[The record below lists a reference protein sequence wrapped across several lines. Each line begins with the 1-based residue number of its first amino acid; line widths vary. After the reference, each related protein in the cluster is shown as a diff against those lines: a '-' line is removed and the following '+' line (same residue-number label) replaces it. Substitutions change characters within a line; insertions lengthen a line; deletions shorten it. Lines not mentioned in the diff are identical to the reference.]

1 MLSSS
6 PFVTVRH
13 RRRYRWSI
21 ETSFALLLAVRQ
33 FRFVKLFHLLWNA
46 KLWSRVVVV
55 VVILVVV
62 FSSPRPS
69 SSSSSVKVPIISIVS
84 IPLSPSVIAL
94 LFIVA
99 TIVPIVAV
107 AVVLVAE
114 TTPTTVGRRRRRRSR
129 SSVPVVVVLLFFL
142 LSTTSMMMMMMV
154 TRMVVLLITS
164 MISFQPAAN
173 SRLLHLLLVAAKLAV
188 VEQIGRLIC
197 LRRHFKQTH
206 TKTTY
211 NVYAPR

>member
-21 ETSFALLLAVRQ
+21 ETSSALLLAVRQ

-55 VVILVVV
+55 ILVVV
-62 FSSPRPS
+62 FSSPRP
-69 SSSSSVKVPIISIVS
+69 SSVKVPIISIVS

-94 LFIVA
+94 LSLVA

-107 AVVLVAE
+107 AVVLVAV
-114 TTPTTVGRRRRRRSR
+114 TTPTTVGGRRRRRRRR

-142 LSTTSMMMMMMV
+142 LSTTSMMMMMV

-188 VEQIGRLIC
+188 VEQIGRLIR
-197 LRRHFKQTH
+197 LRRHFKQTQ
-206 TKTTY
+206 KLL